1 MDGRTIRLKEPL
13 RLHEQ
18 LDTAAESLIH
28 VRYPDLNLSVFAEFH
43 DDMEELVLDEL
54 ANKWQW
60 IVESEDELTED
71 ALEVKRRFLSIVGKD

>member
-1 MDGRTIRLKEPL
+1 
-13 RLHEQ
+13 
-18 LDTAAESLIH
+18 
-28 VRYPDLNLSVFAEFH
+28 
-43 DDMEELVLDEL
+43 MEELVLDEL